1 MTYVSGGRKMISGN
15 CMEIRNELLNRYLER
30 STAPDNTSVFETA
43 PAALYPD
50 GTHKEVNNEKMSLG
64 C

>member
-1 MTYVSGGRKMISGN
+1 MISGN